1 MSPAAAAI
9 VVNYNAG
16 AQLTACLR
24 SLLAEP
30 ALRRIHVVDNASTD
44 SSLTAAREACGEQPR
59 LAWTRNA
66 RNRGFAAAVNQ
77 ALATVQQPY
86 ALLVNPDCVLEPGAA
101 TALLDALAAE
111 PRAGMAGALL
121 LNPDGSE
128 QRGCRRRLPTPASS
142 LARVLRLEGGRGRAR
157 GFDLTGTPLP
167 AGPVAVEAVSGACMA
182 VDLRAVA
189 AVGPLDEGY
198 FLHCEDL
205 DWCRRFGQAG
215 WQVLFV
221 PAARAVHRQGTCSR
235 GRELA
240 VLWHKHRG
248 MWRYYGKFR
257 EPGSPLALGLA
268 VRAGIALRVAL
279 LAPAALW
286 TQWTHR

>member
-1 MSPAAAAI
+1 VSPAAAI

-16 AQLTACLR
+16 TQLTACLQA
-24 SLLAEP
+24 LLAEP
-30 ALRRIHVVDNASTD
+30 AVRRILVVDNASTD
-44 SSLTAAREACGEQPR
+44 ASPAAARAACGEQPR
-59 LAWTRNA
+59 LTWMLNPRNV
-66 RNRGFAAAVNQ
+66 GFACAVNQ
-77 ALATVQQPY
+77 ALGTVDEPY

-101 TALLDALAAE
+101 GALLDALAGA
-111 PRAGMAGALL
+111 PRAGVAGALL
-121 LNPDGSE
+121 LDPQGRE

-142 LARVLRLEGGRGRAR
+142 LARVLHLEGRLGRMR

-205 DWCRRFGQAG
+205 DWCRRFACAG

-221 PAARAVHRQGTCSR
+221 PTARAVHRQGTCSR

-257 EPGSPLALGLA
+257 EPGSPRVLGMA
-268 VRAGIALRVAL
+268 VRAGIALRLAL

-286 TQWTHR
+286 AQWTHR